1 MNRKSRGGSYILRG
15 NATHAQFAA
24 LARQEHHGMTALS
37 TPMTLACPISLVVSY
52 TNKVLRPPTPM
63 QRRRLYMFLLKEAGY
78 RTEVVAQLCD
88 LRYSAIETIYCR
100 MRQIP
105 YLQEVSRQWQRV
117 LEAWHRRA
125 QKKIRDILPDLGT

>member
-1 MNRKSRGGSYILRG
+1 MKKSRGSFVVRG

-24 LARQEHHGMTALS
+24 LARQEQQGMTALS

-63 QRRRLYMFLLKEAGY
+63 QRRRLYMYLLKEGGY

-88 LRYSAIETIYCR
+88 LRYSAVESIYCR

-105 YLQEVSRQWQRV
+105 YLQEVARQWQRV

-125 QKKIRDILPDLGT
+125 QKEIRDILPDLDT